1 MIEFDRVVRL
11 PLMEGAGGR
20 VIRFSFD
27 RVTHQENGEMR
38 LCEVVGTRL
47 PSRSV
52 SHAELFSHR
61 AAHRRLAGRGARDG
75 GLRRR

>member
-38 LCEVVGTRL
+38 LCEVVGD
-47 PSRSV
+47 PPPV
-52 SHAELFSHR
+52 AK
-61 AAHRRLAGRGARDG
+61 RLAR
-75 GLRRR
+75 